1 MDKFAAQDKNRRTTL
16 TVYQESFMKE
26 NFCDMSIVTV
36 CEKTFANLVIQL
48 VIHDHLCIISF
59 EKNNTR
65 KCSRMHQD

>member
-1 MDKFAAQDKNRRTTL
+1 
-16 TVYQESFMKE
+16 MKE